1 MQKDQRNLIVSIALA
16 GTVLASVTTPVIAS
30 ALSMTASTGTAF
42 EKGSPVAS
50 AFEKGS
56 PVDSGAFLK
65 I

>member
-30 ALSMTASTGTAF
+30 ALTTSATSGTAF

-50 AFEKGS
+50 AFQKLPGS
-56 PVDSGAFLK
+56 SAFLK